1 MLIVS
6 GTLTIDPADAPK
18 LAAAATTM
26 MAETLKE
33 TGCHQYV
40 FSQSMADPS
49 KVQIFEMW
57 QSDEELAA
65 HFEMPHMADF
75 RGALADVN
83 VTSREIYK
91 YEVDNMSKL

>member
-1 MLIVS
+1 MLIVA
-6 GTLTIDPADAPK
+6 GTLTIDPADADK

-26 MAETLKE
+26 MTETLKE

-40 FSQSMADPS
+40 FSQSFADPATI
-49 KVQIFEMW
+49 QIYELW

-75 RGALADVN
+75 RAALADVN
-83 VTSREIYK
+83 VIRREIYK
-91 YEVDNMSKL
+91 YEVGNSAKL